1 MFKLLFGNSR
11 DKDCVRENLAPIL
24 KTLSYNFFSATYNQL
39 SAFKI
44 QNRVSVISSETAGLA
59 SASEEMSAS
68 IQELTSTTQH
78 SHGEHLKVEEAVT
91 TGQKSLNQAVGMLE
105 EAGQAMNVLA
115 NTVRQLEMRVKAIN
129 EAVEVITE
137 ITEQTNL
144 LALNASI
151 EAARAGES
159 GRGFAVVAE
168 EIRKLA
174 DRTKDSAVQ
183 IKDVVGHLQTGMT
196 DTLATMEASTRSV
209 EVGIGSA
216 RTVTKPFEEIET
228 ATATVSQLLEQLSGA
243 AEEQTAVTEE
253 ISANAER
260 IAEATKF
267 SDEIAQDAQYQKDF
281 TYQITTTIW
290 DDLKQ
295 KIGLQEAGLP
305 GFLAER
311 VVDHAVWINKVV
323 SILKGESSEGGGAH
337 LADHHQCKL
346 GQWYYGEG
354 GAAMKS
360 YPSRVI
366 QIFQAIEEPHRKV
379 HQSGLEAIRYHRQ
392 GDYHKSFV
400 AVNELTHASKDII
413 RLFMQLIDDVIQ
425 YQDTPAN

>member
-44 QNRVSVISSETAGLA
+44 QNRVSVISSETVGLA

-78 SHGEHLKVEEAVT
+78 SHGEHLKVEAAVT

-209 EVGIGSA
+209 EAGIDSA

-228 ATATVSQLLEQLSGA
+228 ATSTVSQLLEQLSGA

-253 ISANAER
+253 ISANAEK

-295 KIGLQEAGLP
+295 KVGLQEAGLP

-311 VVDHAVWINKVV
+311 VVDHAIWINKVV
-323 SILKGESSEGGGAH
+323 SVLKGESSEGEQ

-354 GAAMKS
+354 VAAMKS
-360 YPSRVI
+360 YPSQVI
-366 QIFQAIEEPHRKV
+366 QIFQTIEEPHRKV
-379 HQSGLEAIRYHRQ
+379 HQSGLEAIRFHRQ
-392 GDYHKSFV
+392 GDNHKTFL
-400 AVNELTHASKDII
+400 AVNELTLASKDII
-413 RLFMQLIDDVIQ
+413 RLFMQLIDQVIQ
-425 YQDTPAN
+425 YQGTPAN